1 MKTNKAPTTTN
12 RLITVMS
19 PETEWLESEYGK
31 ITYRDWCDREIGRF
45 RRIGR
50 KVRLVQDKE
59 GRCGVASVK

>member
-1 MKTNKAPTTTN
+1 
-12 RLITVMS
+12 MS